1 MSILAAALLSG
12 CNDNDKKDTIADG
25 TLSCSVKAD
34 GGEIVIVYDNGSWK
48 QKEECKAFVEI
59 LIGEKF
65 SNDSDELLEKDI
77 TKKINL
83 YSFMNYKIGT
93 QPDEICDKIIEK
105 ALKISSNPE
114 SNKYN
119 YSELIILF
127 DNEFDDDNIINN
139 INIIRK
145 KFFEDNKNRIFFK
158 KKPNLIPFIIILSS
172 KDLILK
178 DFIPSKINHF
188 KINFED
194 IM

>member
-1 MSILAAALLSG
+1 MGNSSSFSSF
-12 CNDNDKKDTIADG
+12 DNFNITK
-25 TLSCSVKAD
+25 TLSLDAFKAQ
-34 GGEIVIVYDNGSWK
+34 ITRKMTIYILSK

-59 LIGEKF
+59 LTGEKF

-178 DFIPSKINHF
+178 DFIPSKIYHF

-194 IM
+194 TLLKDK